1 MKNNRKGEC
10 YQTLAY
16 NVEKPNKNKKDAPRV
31 TKTSTNGDLRN
42 GGKR

>member
-1 MKNNRKGEC
+1 MKTNRKSEC

-16 NVEKPNKNKKDAPRV
+16 NVEKPKKKKDAPRV
-31 TKTSTNGDLRN
+31 TKTTTSGDLRC